1 MMKSYTCIAKT
12 FYGLEN
18 ILADELTSLQCKEIH
33 VLNRAVKFTCDK
45 KGLYKVNL
53 RSRFAISVLVEWE
66 NFWSRDE
73 EDLYKRIKKIEW
85 DQVLSPDKTFM
96 IKTTIPDSK
105 VFRHSQFVG
114 LKAKDAIADYFT
126 EKEGK
131 RPDVDTIDPDVK
143 IQLHINGNKCSI
155 SLDSS
160 GEPLFKRG
168 YRISTGV
175 APMNEVLAAG
185 IIKLSGWQPNQTFYD
200 PMCGSG
206 TFLIE
211 AAMMAHNIPPGMK
224 RRFGFQ
230 NWMNYTAP
238 LWEQVFKEETEK
250 VTDSQVMI
258 IGADNYEKVLTAARE
273 NIEQAFLEDSIRVSK
288 KDFFVSEWKKEEM
301 PFIIFNPPYDKRL
314 QEDDMI
320 SFFKEVGDTLKFK
333 YPGTQAWII
342 SSEFELMKF
351 IGLRPSRKI
360 KLFNGPF
367 ECRLMK
373 FEMYKGKKHS
383 GKESSK
389 SKDES

>member
-1 MMKSYTCIAKT
+1 MTKTYTCIAKT
-12 FYGLEN
+12 FFGLEA
-18 ILADELTSLQCKEIH
+18 ILADELTGLQCTEIH

-45 KGLYKVNL
+45 KTLYRVNL
-53 RSRFAISVLVEWE
+53 RSRFAISILVEWA
-66 NFWSRDE
+66 NFWARNE
-73 EDLYKRIKKIEW
+73 EDLYKKVKSIEW
-85 DQVLSPDKTFM
+85 EHILSPAKTFM
-96 IKTTIPDSK
+96 IKTTIPDSE
-105 VFRHSQFVG
+105 VFRHSQFIG

-168 YRISTGV
+168 YRINGGK
-175 APMNEVLAAG
+175 APINEVLAAG
-185 IIKLSGWQPNQTFYD
+185 MIQLSGWKPNQTFYD

-211 AAMMAHNIPPGMK
+211 AAMIAHNIAPGMK

-230 NWMNYTAP
+230 NWINYTPA

-250 VTDSQVMI
+250 VTDSGVKI
-258 IGADNYEKVLTAARE
+258 YGSDKIETVLGFARDN
-273 NIEQAFLEDSIRVSK
+273 ISSAFLEDSIIVSK
-288 KDFFVSEWKKEEM
+288 KNFFTAEWEKDEL
-301 PFIIFNPPYDKRL
+301 PFIMFNPPYNKRL
-314 QEDDMI
+314 SEDDVI
-320 SFFKEVGDTLKFK
+320 GFFKKIGDTLKFN
-333 YPGTQAWII
+333 YPGTEAWVI

-360 KLFNGPF
+360 KLFNGPL
-367 ECRLMK
+367 ECRVMK
-373 FEMYKGKKHS
+373 FEMYKGKKGS
-383 GKESSK
+383 AKANQKE
-389 SKDES
+389 EG